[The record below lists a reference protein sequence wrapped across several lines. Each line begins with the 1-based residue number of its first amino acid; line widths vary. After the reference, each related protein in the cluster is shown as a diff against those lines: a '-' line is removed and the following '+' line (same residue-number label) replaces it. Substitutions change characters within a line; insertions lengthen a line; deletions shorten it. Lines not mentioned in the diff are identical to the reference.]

1 MPPLVYLFNRQKVK
15 KYAIISYYLLF
26 SVFTDL
32 FLTPTIDVLFKT
44 PFGGARIFSIV
55 EFSLLSF
62 FIFRNTISNIKA
74 KLFLFG
80 SITFLLAT
88 LYENFIATYNNFDS
102 ITTGI
107 SALIILIYSIFYL
120 FQIISSPNGIPKL
133 DAGFTIIIAFI
144 IYFAGTFFIYILSK
158 NNFIDKSFQQS
169 YTLINS
175 SILLLRNII
184 ITTAFLQSAKQEN
197 FNHSQLSR
205 IKISH

>member
-1 MPPLVYLFNRQKVK
+1 LPSLIYLINRQKVK

-26 SVFTDL
+26 GVFTDL
-32 FLTPTIDVLFKT
+32 FLSPTIDVFFKT

-62 FIFRNTISNIKA
+62 FIYRNTISNNKA
-74 KLFLFG
+74 KLFLLG
-80 SITFLLAT
+80 SITFLVT
-88 LYENFIATYNNFDS
+88 TIYENFISSYNNFDS

-120 FQIISSPNGIPKL
+120 FQIISSPKGMPKL
-133 DAGFTIIIAFI
+133 DASFTIIISFI

-158 NNFIDKSFQQS
+158 NNFIDKSFQEL

-175 SILLLRNII
+175 SILILRNII
-184 ITTAFLQSAKQEN
+184 ITTAFLQSSKQEN
-197 FNHSQLSR
+197 FNHNQLSR